1 MTLLAFGI
9 NHKTASV
16 ALRER
21 AAFAPEALGQALRDA
36 RQHAGLDEVA
46 ILSTCNRTEFYGAAD
61 PQRMAAV
68 RQWLAA
74 SRGIN
79 EAELEAVWYVHE
91 GDEALRHAMRVAS
104 GLDSM
109 VLGEP
114 QIFGQMKTAW
124 SEAVAAGTA
133 GSALDKFFQVTFA
146 ATKAV
151 RSKTALGAS
160 PVSIGFAAVTLAR
173 QVFESLAQTP
183 TLLVGAG
190 EMNGLVAKHLREHG
204 VAELMIVNRTLARAE
219 VVAQQVEAEAMPWSC
234 LPDALARAGVVIS
247 CTGSNEPVITQAM
260 VKQALKARRHQPM
273 LLIDIAVPRDIEPS
287 VAELDDVFLYTV
299 DDLQSVIDTG
309 WRNRQAAA
317 IDAERLIDRHVQQ
330 FVEQQRVAEAAVA
343 LIRQV
348 RGQAS
353 SVADAERLKA
363 LSQLRQGAD
372 PEVVLARLQHNLI
385 NKWLH
390 APTVNLRQLA
400 ASNDAEGLLLVA
412 QALGVKA
419 EDNPVNSTLNQVEI
433 QAADKLSAPS
443 FNVSETP

>member
-1 MTLLAFGI
+1 MALLAFGI

-36 RQHAGLDEVA
+36 RRCGGLAEVA
-46 ILSTCNRTEFYGAAD
+46 ILSTCNRTEFYAAGD
-61 PQRMAAV
+61 AEHVAAV
-68 RQWLAA
+68 RDWLAT
-74 SRGIN
+74 SRGIS
-79 EAELEAVWYVHE
+79 EAELAAVWYAHE
-91 GDEALRHAMRVAS
+91 DDEALRHAVRVAS

-124 SEAVAAGTA
+124 SEALAAGTTGA
-133 GSALDKFFQVTFA
+133 SLDKLFQVTFA

-151 RSKTALGAS
+151 RSQTALGAS

-190 EMNGLVAKHLREHG
+190 EMNALVAKHVREQG
-204 VAELMIVNRTLARAE
+204 AAELMIVNRTLARAE
-219 VVAQQVEAEAMPWSC
+219 AVASQVDAEAMPWSC

-247 CTGSNEPVITQAM
+247 CTGSSEPVITQAM
-260 VKQALKARRHQPM
+260 IKQALKARRHQPM

-287 VAELDDVFLYTV
+287 VAALDDVFLYTV
-299 DDLQSVIDTG
+299 DDLQSVIDNG
-309 WRNRQAAA
+309 LRSRQAAA
-317 IDAERLIDRHVQQ
+317 IDAERLIERHVQQ
-330 FVEQQRVAEAAVA
+330 FAEQQRVAQRAVS

-348 RGQAS
+348 RSQAAT
-353 SVADAERLKA
+353 VADVERQKA

-390 APTVNLRQLA
+390 APTVSLRQLA
-400 ASNDAEGLLLVA
+400 ASNDADGLALVA
-412 QALGVKA
+412 SAMGIT
-419 EDNPVNSTLNQVEI
+419 PPST
-433 QAADKLSAPS
+433 DPT
-443 FNVSETP
+443 ETP

>member
-1 MTLLAFGI
+1 MALLAFGI

-36 RQHAGLDEVA
+36 RQFAGLDEVA

-61 PQRMAAV
+61 PERIQAV
-68 RQWLAA
+68 RQWLAE
-74 SRGIN
+74 SRGISD
-79 EAELEAVWYVHE
+79 AELDAVWYAHE
-91 GDEALRHAMRVAS
+91 GEAAMRHAMRVAS

-124 SEAVAAGTA
+124 SEAIAAGTA
-133 GSALDKFFQVTFA
+133 GGALDKLFQGTFA
-146 ATKAV
+146 AAKAV
-151 RSKTALGAS
+151 RSKTTLGAS

-190 EMNGLVAKHLREHG
+190 EMNSLVAKHLREQG
-204 VAELMIVNRTLARAE
+204 VAELMIVNRTLANAE
-219 VVAQQVEAEAMPWSC
+219 VVAQDVEAEAMPWSC
-234 LPDALARAGVVIS
+234 LQDALARAGVVIS
-247 CTGSNEPVITQAM
+247 CTGSSEAVITRTM
-260 VKQALKARRHQPM
+260 VKKALKERRQQPM

-299 DDLQSVIDTG
+299 DDLQSVIDAG

-317 IDAERLIDRHVQQ
+317 VDAERLIDQHVQQ
-330 FVEQQRVAEAAVA
+330 FAEQQRVAETAVA

-348 RGQAS
+348 RGRA
-353 SVADAERLKA
+353 ADIADNERQKA
-363 LSQLRQGAD
+363 LEQLRRGAD
-372 PEVVLARLQHNLI
+372 PEAVLARLQHNLM

-390 APTVNLRQLA
+390 APTVSLRQLA
-400 ASNDAEGLLLVA
+400 ASNNTHGLQLVA
-412 QALGVKA
+412 QAMGVKP
-419 EDNPVNSTLNQVEI
+419 EDTPVNS
-433 QAADKLSAPS
+433 P
-443 FNVSETP
+443 ETSSNS

>member
-1 MTLLAFGI
+1 MALLAFGI
-9 NHKTASV
+9 NHKTATV

-21 AAFAPEALGQALRDA
+21 AAFAPDALGQALRDA
-36 RQHAGLDEVA
+36 RVHAGLDEVA
-46 ILSTCNRTEFYGAAD
+46 ILSTCNRTEFYGIAD
-61 PQRMAAV
+61 PERMAAV
-68 RQWLAA
+68 RQWLAD

-79 EAELEAVWYVHE
+79 ADELASVWYVHE

-124 SEAVAAGTA
+124 SEAVAAGTTGA
-133 GSALDKFFQVTFA
+133 ALDKLFQATFT

-183 TLLVGAG
+183 ALLVGAG
-190 EMNGLVAKHLREHG
+190 EMNSLVAKHLREQG
-204 VAELMIVNRTLARAE
+204 VSALTIVNRTFAHAEQLAQT
-219 VVAQQVEAEAMPWSC
+219 VGAQVMPWSS
-234 LPDALARAGVVIS
+234 LPDALAQAGLVIS
-247 CTGSNEPVITQAM
+247 CTGSSTPVITQAM
-260 VKQALKARRHQPM
+260 VRQALKARRHQPM
-273 LLIDIAVPRDIEPS
+273 LLIDIAVPRDIEPA
-287 VAELDDVFLYTV
+287 VANLDDVFLYTV

-317 IDAERLIDRHVQQ
+317 IDAERLIDQHVQQ
-330 FVEQQRVAEAAVA
+330 FAEQQRVAEAGVA

-348 RGQAS
+348 RGQAAQM
-353 SVADAERLKA
+353 ADSERQKA

-372 PEVVLARLQHNLI
+372 PEVVLARLQHNLM

-390 APTVNLRQLA
+390 APTVSLRQLA
-400 ASNDAEGLLLVA
+400 ANNDATGLQVVA
-412 QALGVKA
+412 QAMGIKGP
-419 EDNPVNSTLNQVEI
+419 DNPTH
-433 QAADKLSAPS
+433 
-443 FNVSETP
+443 